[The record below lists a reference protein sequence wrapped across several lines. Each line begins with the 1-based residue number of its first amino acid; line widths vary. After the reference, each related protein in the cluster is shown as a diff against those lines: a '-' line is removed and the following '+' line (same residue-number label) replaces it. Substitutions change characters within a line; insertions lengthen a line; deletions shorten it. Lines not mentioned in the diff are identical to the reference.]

1 MTVWL
6 FIISSLLTIA
16 LLIISWYYEQQ
27 TDMFLQNAQA
37 LLGLPLKTYHKHII
51 DLLQHM
57 IDITMLQMKYITDK
71 ISDFYETYFKNNIS
85 KVRNDL

>member
-1 MTVWL
+1 M
-6 FIISSLLTIA
+6 FTIA
-16 LLIISWYYEQQ
+16 LLIFSWHYEQQ
-27 TDMFLQNAQA
+27 TDMFLQNAQT

-51 DLLQHM
+51 DLLQRM
-57 IDITMLQMKYITDK
+57 IDIIMLQMRFITDM